1 MTARAECPPYTPP
14 MQLPGDESGHDYG
27 PEPQH
32 LRKLQAAARAGR
44 VTLLDAARA
53 PLSSLGDAAIRDAV
67 IEREELRR
75 FALVELGIWLH
86 RSMGADRA
94 AKRRA
99 LGYFSLYEV
108 AVVLAEQLRWQHSVQ
123 RTFFDEVAAAAES
136 AELPTYDEYT
146 QLRFRSVAVKRFG
159 ALAKRDEVDEWL
171 AQRGAPYRPD
181 WAALL
186 QSDRETVESVNA
198 LSRLLPESHHTN
210 YRPPESAPTS
220 GTTDPVVAV
229 PVPAVV
235 ASTDKSDPQRR
246 LDALT
251 ALGGSIKQWKGDWAI
266 TGIGKLVAKEKAD
279 GRKRCSEK
287 TIRRDLKEAAEAQ
300 KREGQKP
307 PPPSKF
313 PT

>member
-1 MTARAECPPYTPP
+1 MGEDSVVALPSTMAPLQEERCWYFADEAIHLTARAECPPYTPP
-14 MQLPGDESGHDYG
+14 MQLPRESDHDYG

-86 RSMGADRA
+86 RPMGADRA

-123 RTFFDEVAAAAES
+123 RAFFDEVAAAVES

-146 QLRFRSVAVKRFG
+146 QLRLRSVAVNRFG

-198 LSRLLPESHHTN
+198 LSRLLP
-210 YRPPESAPTS
+210 
-220 GTTDPVVAV
+220 
-229 PVPAVV
+229 
-235 ASTDKSDPQRR
+235 
-246 LDALT
+246 
-251 ALGGSIKQWKGDWAI
+251 
-266 TGIGKLVAKEKAD
+266 
-279 GRKRCSEK
+279 
-287 TIRRDLKEAAEAQ
+287 
-300 KREGQKP
+300 
-307 PPPSKF
+307 
-313 PT
+313 